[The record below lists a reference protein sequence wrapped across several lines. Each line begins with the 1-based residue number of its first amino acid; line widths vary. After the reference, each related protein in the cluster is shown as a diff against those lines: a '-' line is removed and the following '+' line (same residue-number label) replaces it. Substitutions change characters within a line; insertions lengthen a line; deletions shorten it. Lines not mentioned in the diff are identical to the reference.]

1 MKKATIFVI
10 AVCLIMTF
18 ISGTADAAK
27 LQSQKEPSL
36 SMQVMGKTLTGIDP
50 PLLQSGKV
58 YVPMRAAAEAL
69 GYKVTYNPS
78 TRIMD
83 IKKGNQSIRLTIGS
97 VNTVI
102 NGKTV
107 KIDKA
112 VFLSN
117 GRAYVPINY
126 IKTAFGIEAKYDSS
140 KRMVSIGEAESTKKA
155 ENPTKEEGIYTLGKK
170 ADKEFAP
177 LIRDNHVMI
186 PLRPVGEGLG
196 YNVVWNIKTQTMSL
210 RKDGQAMAFVIN
222 RDKAVVN
229 SKEVPMDYKTIMVKG
244 RAYVPLTFLEKHMDY
259 AFDYDKAAN
268 ALSINE
274 KVIVK
279 VQDIRFDDSGGFPQ
293 LDIVA
298 DNPVKYSYFTLTNPD
313 RMVIDIAD
321 AVAATE
327 FEAKEINKDE
337 IIRVRIGQFS
347 VKPYVTR
354 IVVDLK
360 DQQKAKIAQS
370 ADKKSVS
377 IVYANIIQPVTV
389 AKEGF
394 SHVVTIK
401 GSKGIDTLVT
411 KLEDPKRLVI
421 DVQGAVLEGAEQN
434 IETDSPLVSAV
445 RTGQFEVGTARVV
458 VDVNADVYY
467 DIRNEGSVTKVYISD
482 MPYSFIGYDKSY
494 NSSTVYLN
502 NNDGAEYNVALDEET
517 RTLKVEIKQDIE
529 FDNDRFGINDN
540 LLEYIQLSK
549 EKRNG
554 QIYTKAEFKLK
565 NNVEYEKLS
574 EDASKLV
581 KIKLKY
587 TPKTP
592 QDILVAID
600 AGHGGKDPGAKGA
613 DGVTFE
619 KSLNLD
625 VAKRLKEKL
634 DKLGFKTIMTRE
646 DDTYTTLQQR
656 TDLANQSYADFFMS
670 IHFNAF
676 VSSTQGIETLYYPN
690 TPNEAYAIN
699 NKNMA
704 AIFQDE
710 LIKTLKRPNRGT
722 VARPNLYVLN
732 KTKMPAIL
740 AELGFI
746 TNKEELAQIKKES
759 YRDKAANAL
768 AVSIVRYFQ
777 ELQNIDL
784 GIDIAAIYSGNI
796 PAPQNTG
803 GAVEKAETAEKVEN
817 TEVNKESIENN

>member
-18 ISGTADAAK
+18 TTGTAYAAK

-50 PLLQSGKV
+50 PLIQSGKV

-69 GYKVTYNPS
+69 GYTVTYNPN

-107 KIDKA
+107 KIEKA
-112 VFLSN
+112 PFLSN

-140 KRMVSIGEAESTKKA
+140 KKIVSIGQAESTQKTETPSKDA
-155 ENPTKEEGIYTLGKK
+155 GIYTLGKK

-177 LIRDNHVMI
+177 LIKDNHVMI

-196 YNVVWNIKTQTMSL
+196 YDVVWNINTQTMSL

-222 RDKAVVN
+222 KDKAVVN
-229 SKEVPMDYKTIMVKG
+229 SVEVPMDYKTIMVNG

-259 AFDYDKAAN
+259 VFEYDKASN
-268 ALSINE
+268 VLKINE

-298 DNPVKYSYFTLTNPD
+298 DNPVKYSYFMLSNPD

-321 AVAATE
+321 AIAATE
-327 FEAKEINKDE
+327 FETKEINKDE

-347 VKPYVTR
+347 IKPYVTR

-360 DQQKAKIAQS
+360 DQQKAKIVQS
-370 ADKKSVS
+370 ADKKNVS

-394 SHVVTIK
+394 SHVVTIQ
-401 GSKGIDTLVT
+401 GSKTIDTMVT
-411 KLEDPKRLVI
+411 KLEDPKRIVI
-421 DVQGAVLEGAEQN
+421 DVQGAVLEGTEQN
-434 IETDSPLVSAV
+434 IETGSPLVSAV
-445 RTGQFEVGTARVV
+445 RTGQYEVGTARVV

-467 DIRNEGSVTKVYISD
+467 DVRNEGSVTKVYISD
-482 MPYSFIGYDKSY
+482 MPYSFIGYDKGY
-494 NSSTVYLN
+494 NSSVVYLN
-502 NNDGAEYNVALDEET
+502 NSDEAEYDVNFDEENKILT
-517 RTLKVEIKQDIE
+517 VKINNDIE

-540 LLEYIQLSK
+540 LIEYIQLSK
-549 EKRNG
+549 EKTEDR
-554 QIYTKAEFKLK
+554 IITKAEFKLK
-565 NNVEYEKLS
+565 DNVGYEQLS
-574 EDASKLV
+574 QDESKLV
-581 KIKLKY
+581 KLKLKY
-587 TPKTP
+587 SPKAP
-592 QDILVAID
+592 KDILVVID
-600 AGHGGKDPGAKGA
+600 PGHGGKDPGAKGV

-619 KSLNLD
+619 KDLNLD
-625 VAKRLKEKL
+625 VAKRLKAKL
-634 DKLGFKTIMTRE
+634 DSLGFRTIMTRE

-656 TDLANQSYADFFMS
+656 TDLANGIYADFFMS

-690 TPNEAYAIN
+690 TPNEAYDIN

-759 YRDKAANAL
+759 YRDNAANAL
-768 AVSIVRYFQ
+768 AASIVRYFM

-796 PAPQNTG
+796 QAQQSSDAVAEN
-803 GAVEKAETAEKVEN
+803 VEKAE
-817 TEVNKESIENN
+817 NN